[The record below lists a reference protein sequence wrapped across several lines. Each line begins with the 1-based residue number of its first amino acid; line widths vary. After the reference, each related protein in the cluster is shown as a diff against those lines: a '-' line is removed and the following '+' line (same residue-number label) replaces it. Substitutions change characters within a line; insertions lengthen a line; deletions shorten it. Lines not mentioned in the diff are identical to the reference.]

1 MKARVMII
9 LVFIF
14 LGGFGGAKIKMLE
27 IIGILK
33 IVSFEVLNRLVA
45 FQG

>member
-1 MKARVMII
+1 MKARVMIL
-9 LVFIF
+9 LVFF
-14 LGGFGGAKIKMLE
+14 LLGGWGAKIKKLE